1 MLHLVNK
8 TLMTD
13 TVFYSQEF
21 SKQFSNNNSGLE
33 SKAAFSFEAYSSS
46 PL

>member
-1 MLHLVNK
+1 MLHLVHK

-13 TVFYSQEF
+13 SVFYFQEF
-21 SKQFSNNNSGLE
+21 SKQFSNNNSGLK

-46 PL
+46 PV